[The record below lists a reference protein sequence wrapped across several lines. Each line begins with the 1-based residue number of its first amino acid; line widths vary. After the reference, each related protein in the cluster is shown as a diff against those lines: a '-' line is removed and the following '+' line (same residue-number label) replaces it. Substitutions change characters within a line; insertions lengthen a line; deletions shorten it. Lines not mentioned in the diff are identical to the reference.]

1 MTFLVPGF
9 LFFFVIQ
16 LAGAMEEISISKNSS
31 LDCGVDV
38 MSDSQEAEDY
48 MSTWGICSFWMEGVL
63 LTTIGTIGLIG
74 NTVSIIVLSKSQMKN
89 SFNQLLIVLAA
100 FDSTFISLA
109 IWDYAIFR
117 AFRWSAHIA
126 QTLFL

>member
-1 MTFLVPGF
+1 
-9 LFFFVIQ
+9 
-16 LAGAMEEISISKNSS
+16 
-31 LDCGVDV
+31 

-74 NTVSIIVLSKSQMKN
+74 NTVSIIVLSKSGMKN

-109 IWDYAIFR
+109 ILDYAIFTDW
-117 AFRWSAHIA
+117 WSNPTA
-126 QTLFL
+126 QTLFLYTFPYLIHPL